1 MFRNAIII
9 FYTLSLMFGVEKYS
23 LVIIPEITQNKMTIL
38 AQHGFDLDHGI
49 NFREN
54 QIELVVTWTEIKEL
68 TELEIDYT
76 IQHDDLE
83 GFYASRLTTDTSREF
98 ENGSMGGYYTFSE
111 VEQNLDQLTSECSH
125 IISEKTSIGQS
136 LEGRDIWMVRLSDN
150 PNSDENEPEVLYT
163 GLHHAREPMSYMNLF
178 YFMNYLCENYDSDV
192 EIRNLVN
199 NRELYFIPVVNPD
212 GLVYNELIEP
222 NGGGLQRK
230 NSLETCSNNNDD
242 NRWDGI
248 DLNRNYGLNWG
259 YDDQGSSPDGCD
271 QTYRGPGPFSE
282 PETNAIKN
290 FVEEHDFKIAL
301 NYHSYSNI
309 LIYPY
314 GWEYNLYPV
323 EEDMEIFTEF
333 GTEMTQYNGYEMGTA
348 PELLYPVNGEACD
361 WMYGEHGI
369 IAYTPEIGSYLDG
382 FWPATDRI
390 VPLAEDNLYANK
402 FIAIASG
409 PFYESLSTIT
419 SGPYITGEEYSV
431 DVSIKNKGLTNSSGD
446 LILNIETSWELQV
459 ELNEINLNSLNSR
472 DEIHLDQLFSFTVS
486 ENVIEG
492 TLANLSLNL
501 HDDEGIEFKQ
511 SFDILIG
518 VPQVID
524 SEEFEEDE
532 NMNWFVGQFND
543 DAVSGIWEMGIPNGT
558 ELNGVTIQPY
568 SDHSLIGSSCFVT
581 GNGVGS
587 SNPGYDDVDGGRTT
601 LYSPVYNLNDYSVA
615 FISYWR
621 WFNNDMSDNPGNDR
635 WIVEVTNDGG
645 GSWSELESTT
655 ESIHEWVN
663 KQFVLTLPE
672 FELTSIVQFRFIAE
686 DIYHPGDN
694 GSGGSLVEGALDDF
708 EISVFSDSPIMLGDV
723 NGDQLINIVDVIS
736 VINFILNY
744 SIPTETQE
752 YVADFNQSGE
762 INILDVVSIV
772 NLILGI

>member
-9 FYTLSLMFGVEKYS
+9 FFTLSIMFGVEEYL
-23 LVIIPEITQNKMTIL
+23 LVILPEITQNKMTIL
-38 AQHGFDLDHGI
+38 SQHGFDLDHGI

-54 QIELVVTWTEIKEL
+54 QIELVVTRTEIQEL
-68 TELEIDYT
+68 TKLEIDYT
-76 IQHDDLE
+76 IQHEDLE
-83 GFYASRLTTDTSREF
+83 AFYASRLTTDITREF

-111 VEQNLDQLTSECSH
+111 VEQHLDQLTTECSN
-125 IISEKTSIGQS
+125 IISEKISIGQS

-150 PNSDENEPEVLYT
+150 PNNDENEPEVLYT

-271 QTYRGPGPFSE
+271 QTYRGSGPFSE

-290 FVEEHDFKIAL
+290 FVELHDFKIAL

-309 LIYPY
+309 LIYPF

-409 PFYESLSTIT
+409 PFYESSSLIA

-472 DEIHLDQLFSFTVS
+472 DEIHLDQLFSFIVS

-492 TLANLSLNL
+492 TLANLSLIL
-501 HDDEGIEFKQ
+501 HDDEEIEFKQ

-524 SEEFEEDE
+524 SEEFEDDE

-568 SDHSLIGSSCFVT
+568 SDHSIIGSSCFVT
-581 GNGVGS
+581 GNGVGG

-601 LYSPVYNLNDYSVA
+601 LYSPVYNLSDYSVA

-635 WIVEVTNDGG
+635 WIVEVSNDGG

-686 DIYHPGDN
+686 DIFHQGDN

-736 VINFILNY
+736 VVNFILN
-744 SIPTETQE
+744 SLIPTETQE

-762 INILDVVSIV
+762 INILDVVAIV